1 LVYFLLEKSKAF
13 EVLKKYKAHVE
24 NKADKPI
31 KVIWTNYS
39 EEYDSHEFENFC
51 KTHKIKRQL
60 AVAYMPK

>member
-31 KVIWTNYS
+31 KVI
-39 EEYDSHEFENFC
+39 
-51 KTHKIKRQL
+51 
-60 AVAYMPK
+60 